1 VSCYGAPVIRN
12 VVMIQLKPES
22 DRALVAEIQDI
33 FGNLNVP
40 GTVNFT
46 LGDDLGLRD
55 GNWSFAIVSDHA
67 DADAYR
73 AYDRDEAHNA
83 ARARLAPLIAQA
95 ARVQFEIPAARRAHR

>member
-1 VSCYGAPVIRN
+1 MSCYGAPVIRN

-22 DRALVAEIQDI
+22 DLTLVAEIQDI
-33 FGNLNVP
+33 FRNLNFP
-40 GTVNFT
+40 GTVGFT

-83 ARARLAPLIAQA
+83 ARARLVPMIAQA
-95 ARVQFEIPAARRAHR
+95 ARVQFEIPDA

>member
-1 VSCYGAPVIRN
+1 MSCYGAPVIRN

-95 ARVQFEIPAARRAHR
+95 ARVQFEIPAA

>member
-1 VSCYGAPVIRN
+1 MSCYGAPVIRN
-12 VVMIQLKPES
+12 VVMIQLKQES

-95 ARVQFEIPAARRAHR
+95 ARVQFEIPAA